1 MGKIIYT
8 HLVVN
13 TDSTIFKIQ
22 LEEAILKYQRFG
34 KIELQYQTTPY
45 YKDGIN
51 FSCLLIC
58 YEEEK

>member
-8 HLVVN
+8 HIVSN
-13 TDSTIFKIQ
+13 TDRATFKTR
-22 LEEAILKYQRFG
+22 LDEAIAQYQRFG